1 MRPWSGRVLL
11 TSKKLGSSG
20 LICPDIN
27 PASHAFLA
35 TVPWCCY
42 SIPHGTF
49 KSTFCIDLLQFSQ
62 CWTVLGWH
70 SGDSDGPFGGAIT
83 VNSWCQQPSTMW
95 YLKLAGK
102 APWGV
107 QGPAPQNPAAW
118 GHNALGTLRHEQ
130 PTPNLSNT
138 SSTPVKLFT
147 GQQKQQVIYWLS

>member
-49 KSTFCIDLLQFSQ
+49 KSTFCIDLPQFSQ

-70 SGDSDGPFGGAIT
+70 SGDSDGPFGGS
-83 VNSWCQQPSTMW
+83 NHCQF
-95 YLKLAGK
+95 L
-102 APWGV
+102 V
-107 QGPAPQNPAAW
+107 PAAL
-118 GHNALGTLRHEQ
+118 HNVVSQTGWESTLGCARTS
-130 PTPNLSNT
+130 PTKPCSMR
-138 SSTPVKLFT
+138 P
-147 GQQKQQVIYWLS
+147 QCPWHPQA